1 MRKGRKRELGVKMQ
15 KGVYGGVQGGNV
27 YPRPVKGGASPPL
40 ELRAI
45 TLFKS

>member
-27 YPRPVKGGASPPL
+27 YPRPVKGGASPPP
-40 ELRAI
+40 
-45 TLFKS
+45 